1 MLRNCLSMCENLF
14 TRKKTTL
21 SETVK
26 HISKLHY
33 MNFYL
38 AHDWNR
44 AETITITKFTMSL
57 IDQSHAKD
65 CQALEE
71 EYTTLE
77 VSVFYKITRGE
88 NVGPK

>member
-1 MLRNCLSMCENLF
+1 MKIYLHE
-14 TRKKTTL
+14 KKPL

-44 AETITITKFTMSL
+44 ADTITITKFTMSL
-57 IDQSHAKD
+57 IYQSHAKD